1 MSSVLYYSNYCQNS
15 KELLQILSK
24 TKLKEDI
31 HYFCI
36 DNRVRKPNGM
46 IYIVLTN
53 NQEIILPPNVTKVPS
68 LILINKNHQ
77 VVTGKDNILSHLRPQ
92 EQVINQV
99 ATNFNG
105 EPMAFSFGSGMSNI
119 VSDNYSFLDMDSES
133 LSAKGSGGIRQMHNY
148 VSLENANN
156 LSMHLPQDDH
166 DYKSDK
172 LKDSELNIE
181 SLQKKR
187 EQELTSYK

>member
-46 IYIVLTN
+46 TYIVLSN

-68 LILINKNHQ
+68 LMLINKNHQ
-77 VVTGKDNILSHLRPQ
+77 VVTGKENILSHLRPQ
-92 EQVINQV
+92 EQVINQT

-105 EPMAFSFGSGMSNI
+105 EPMAFSFNGAGFGV
-119 VSDNYSFLDMDSES
+119 VSDNYSFLDQSADA
-133 LSAKGSGGIRQMHNY
+133 LQAKGDGGLRQMHHYATLEYTDKINTPEDKY
-148 VSLENANN
+148 QPDKIGQVSVE
-156 LSMHLPQDDH
+156 
-166 DYKSDK
+166 K
-172 LKDSELNIE
+172 LQQNRNSQ
-181 SLQKKR
+181 LQHK
-187 EQELTSYK
+187 

>member
-1 MSSVLYYSNYCQNS
+1 MGSVLYYSNYCQNS

-92 EQVINQV
+92 EQVINQT

-105 EPMAFSFGSGMSNI
+105 EPMAFSFNGSGFGV
-119 VSDNYSFLDMDSES
+119 VSDNYSFLDQSADA
-133 LSAKGSGGIRQMHNY
+133 LQAKGDGGLRQMHHY
-148 VSLENANN
+148 STLEN
-156 LSMHLPQDDH
+156 
-166 DYKSDK
+166 SDK
-172 LKDSELNIE
+172 INTPEDKYQPDKIGQVSVEK
-181 SLQKKR
+181 LQQSR
-187 EQELTSYK
+187 NSQIQHR

>member
-46 IYIVLTN
+46 IYIILAN
-53 NQEIILPPNVTKVPS
+53 NQEIILPPNVTKVPA
-68 LILINKNHQ
+68 LMLINKNHQ
-77 VVTGKDNILSHLRPQ
+77 VITGKENILSNLRPQ

-105 EPMAFSFGSGMSNI
+105 EPNAFSFCSGSSLGV
-119 VSDNYSFLDMDSES
+119 VSDNYSYLDQPPQA
-133 LSAKGSGGIRQMHNY
+133 LSAKGDGGLRQMHHYATLDYTDKIETPPDNY
-148 VSLENANN
+148 TPDKIGTNMSVEKLQQTRENY
-156 LSMHLPQDDH
+156 QIR
-166 DYKSDK
+166 K
-172 LKDSELNIE
+172 
-181 SLQKKR
+181 
-187 EQELTSYK
+187 